1 MADVQITGFSDV
13 DTATLNLCF
22 NVGNAV
28 GMATGGIIGD
38 ALGKRFPRFARPL
51 VNQVNTHA
59 HSFCQPRVI
68 MNPQRE

>member
-1 MADVQITGFSDV
+1 VQITGFSDV
-13 DTATLNLCF
+13 DTAMLNLCF

-51 VNQVNTHA
+51 VNQVNTHT
-59 HSFCQPRVI
+59 HSICKSRLN
-68 MNPQRE
+68 MNPQCR

>member
-1 MADVQITGFSDV
+1 MFGCPYVQITGFTDV

-38 ALGKRFPRFARPL
+38 ALSTRFPRFARPL
-51 VNQVNTHA
+51 VNQVILHA
-59 HSFCQPRVI
+59 CVPVAGI
-68 MNPQRE
+68 AG